1 MSNILLSVVIPVYN
15 VEKYLQQ
22 CVDSI
27 INQLTDECEIILV
40 DDGSPDGSGEICDRY
55 ANKDSRINVIHQQ
68 NGGLAAARNTGL
80 DYARG
85 EYVAF
90 VDSDDYLDGHCIAK
104 ILSWISSGGADV
116 CFMRAMKV
124 FSNGKQQLLDD
135 EIEATVLRESKELA
149 IKYLSERSKYPG
161 SACTKIFR
169 RSLLEKNNLRFPDD
183 RRVAEDLGFVFQC
196 ILDAD
201 TYDALPID
209 YYFYRQAR
217 EGSITNS
224 MTYKSFLGVKTFVEE
239 SINALTEDKT
249 PKGTIEKYA
258 MAFAAY
264 EYSILLWNYS
274 RLSASQKRDAKF
286 FLKDY
291 KWVLNFGASK
301 KTKLVQKVVRILGVD
316 LTAKVLDVYMRIR

>member
-124 FSNGKQQLLDD
+124 FPNGK
-135 EIEATVLRESKELA
+135 RMS
-149 IKYLSERSKYPG
+149 
-161 SACTKIFR
+161 
-169 RSLLEKNNLRFPDD
+169 
-183 RRVAEDLGFVFQC
+183 
-196 ILDAD
+196 
-201 TYDALPID
+201 
-209 YYFYRQAR
+209 
-217 EGSITNS
+217 
-224 MTYKSFLGVKTFVEE
+224 
-239 SINALTEDKT
+239 
-249 PKGTIEKYA
+249 
-258 MAFAAY
+258 
-264 EYSILLWNYS
+264 
-274 RLSASQKRDAKF
+274 
-286 FLKDY
+286 
-291 KWVLNFGASK
+291 
-301 KTKLVQKVVRILGVD
+301 
-316 LTAKVLDVYMRIR
+316 